1 MVILVKTVIS
11 ILTSVYI
18 NPVRMEVHASTGQM
32 GSAMTAFAPVDSQVQ
47 FVLLMWITACLILV
61 IVASALIW
69 LTTLNVTVLEAL
81 QEELVQ
87 VQYMCAVHSHAAME
101 GHASPPTPHINVFA
115 PKVLLVLTVRWILI
129 IVNHTAV
136 KIMQHVL
143 MA

>member
-69 LTTLNVTVLEAL
+69 LTTSNVTVLEAL

-87 VQYMCAVHSHAAME
+87 VQ
-101 GHASPPTPHINVFA
+101 
-115 PKVLLVLTVRWILI
+115 
-129 IVNHTAV
+129 
-136 KIMQHVL
+136 
-143 MA
+143 